1 MTLTLIQEIERDQIR
16 AMTAKRDV
24 PEFAPG
30 DTVKVM
36 VKVYRGP
43 RARTPRTRRRRPKP
57 AEDAKGPGFRLQ
69 AYEGVVIARSG
80 SGINESFT
88 VRKISYGEGVER
100 VFPIYSP
107 YIAEIEVLRRGK
119 VRRAKLYYLRGRR
132 GKSARIFER
141 TDARAK
147 RLNAAFKG
155 FKKPKGE
162 PDDLTQIK
170 GVNAELAGR
179 LNGLG
184 VIKFEQIANFSDD
197 DIANVDEALTLNGR
211 IEKDDWIG
219 QAQRLMAEATAGEVP
234 ADGDAAADGRRRRSM
249 RPCHPGTCTASERTP
264 RHAARA

>member
-1 MTLTLIQEIERDQIR
+1 MTPTIIQDIEREQMR
-16 AMTAKRDV
+16 AVTAKRVV

-36 VKVYRGP
+36 VKVIEGLE
-43 RARTPRTRRRRPKP
+43 ADPKDKKKP
-57 AEDAKGPGFRLQ
+57 KADEPKGPGFRLQ

-80 SGINESFT
+80 SGVNESFT

-162 PDDLTQIK
+162 PDNLTQIK
-170 GVNAELAGR
+170 GLSAELAER
-179 LNGLG
+179 LGGLG

-197 DIANVDEALTLNGR
+197 DIANVDEALALEGR
-211 IEKDDWIG
+211 IEKDDWVA
-219 QAQRLMAEATAGEVP
+219 QAQRLLAEATAGEVP
-234 ADGDAAADGRRRRSM
+234 AGEPAAA
-249 RPCHPGTCTASERTP
+249 
-264 RHAARA
+264 AAPKDDKAAKKDAKKA

>member
-1 MTLTLIQEIERDQIR
+1 MPLTIIQDLEREQMR
-16 AMTAKRDV
+16 AVTAKRVV

-36 VKVYRGP
+36 VKVIEGVEADP
-43 RARTPRTRRRRPKP
+43 RDKKKAKADEP
-57 AEDAKGPGFRLQ
+57 KGPGFRLQ

-80 SGINESFT
+80 HGVNESFT

-162 PDDLTQIK
+162 ADNLTQIK
-170 GVNAELAGR
+170 GLSAELAER
-179 LNGLG
+179 LGGLG

-197 DIANVDEALTLNGR
+197 DIANVDEALALEGR
-211 IEKDDWIG
+211 IEKDDWVG
-219 QAQRLMAEATAGEVP
+219 QAQRLLAEATAGEVP
-234 ADGDAAADGRRRRSM
+234 AGDGEAAAPKDDK
-249 RPCHPGTCTASERTP
+249 
-264 RHAARA
+264 AAKK